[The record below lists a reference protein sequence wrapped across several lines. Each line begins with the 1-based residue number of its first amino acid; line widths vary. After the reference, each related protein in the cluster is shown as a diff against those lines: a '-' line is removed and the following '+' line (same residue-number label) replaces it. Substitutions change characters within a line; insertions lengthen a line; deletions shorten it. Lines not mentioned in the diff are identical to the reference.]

1 MHELNC
7 SGHSQR
13 TAPLQD
19 QHHSSSALT
28 VDSEPSQHRNPG
40 SKHSPQLPSQKLRL
54 RHEA

>member
-7 SGHSQR
+7 SGHAQR